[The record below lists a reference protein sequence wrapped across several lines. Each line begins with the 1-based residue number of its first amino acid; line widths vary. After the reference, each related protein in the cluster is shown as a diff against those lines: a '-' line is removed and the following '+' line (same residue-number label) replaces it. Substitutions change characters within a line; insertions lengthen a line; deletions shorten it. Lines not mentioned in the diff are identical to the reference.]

1 MLSEA
6 IFTQQLSRRYRDI
19 VAVNQV
25 TLQVPQSSIYGFLGP
40 NGAGKTTTIRL
51 LLQLIRP
58 DAGVVRVLGL
68 TLPKQ
73 RQAILRQVGTL
84 VEMPSL
90 YPHLTG
96 YENLDITRRLL
107 GKERRQIDH
116 VLGIVRLESA
126 ARRLVRDYS
135 LGMRQRLALALALLG
150 DPALLILDEPTNG
163 LDPAGIQE
171 MRALLKTLAVERGI
185 TVFLSSHLLSE
196 VEQIATHIGIL
207 AHGKLVFQGTLEAL
221 RALSTPHI
229 RVQVDHPDQ
238 ARQLFAQRGY
248 AVETDAD
255 GILRVTNGAAFNAAA
270 INALLVQN
278 QIAVSHL
285 SYVVPSLEDLFT
297 QLTGKA
303 SDS

>member
-6 IFTQQLSRRYRDI
+6 IFTQQLTRRYRDI

-196 VEQIATHIGIL
+196 VEQIASHIGIL

>member
-6 IFTQQLSRRYRDI
+6 IFTQQLTRRYRDI

-196 VEQIATHIGIL
+196 VEQIASHIGIL

-255 GILRVTNGAAFNAAA
+255 GILRVTNGADSNTAA